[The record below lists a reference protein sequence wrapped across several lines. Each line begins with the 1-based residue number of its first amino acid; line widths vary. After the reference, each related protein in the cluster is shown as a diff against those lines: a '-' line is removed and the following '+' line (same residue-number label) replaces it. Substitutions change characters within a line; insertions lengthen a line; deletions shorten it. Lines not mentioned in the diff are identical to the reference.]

1 MISETTGWV
10 MLVAGLVLGCV
21 SWIALGVVHLWC
33 WKARLWRA
41 WRKARRGG

>member
-21 SWIALGVVHLWC
+21 SWIALGVV
-33 WKARLWRA
+33 RLWARKDRLYKA
-41 WRKARRGG
+41 WRAGR